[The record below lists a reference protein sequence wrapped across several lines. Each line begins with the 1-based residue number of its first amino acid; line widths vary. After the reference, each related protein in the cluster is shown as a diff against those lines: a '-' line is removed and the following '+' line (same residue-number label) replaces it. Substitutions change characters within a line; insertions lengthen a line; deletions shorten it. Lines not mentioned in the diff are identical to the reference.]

1 MISIPCLRPSAKN
14 NLSARSPGIPKTCD
28 TPILRR
34 YATKKSPSAICLF
47 TPLRLLNLGY
57 CNKNDPTGRHL
68 RPRGVLE
75 YDADGE
81 DDVLEDTSHA
91 IPGADATQPARNVSA
106 AVRPSLLSAVDR
118 RPRPDVGES
127 GSVDGRVAHADAARP
142 RARHDPDCRRARLA
156 GHRLSHAQSVHL
168 ALPARRGAGTR
179 RPNRAWRIAHHA
191 DAAP

>member
-1 MISIPCLRPSAKN
+1 M
-14 NLSARSPGIPKTCD
+14 
-28 TPILRR
+28 
-34 YATKKSPSAICLF
+34 CLF
-47 TPLRLLNLGY
+47 TPLRLLDRRY

-68 RPRGVLE
+68 RPAAVLE

-106 AVRPSLLSAVDR
+106 AVRPSLLPPVDR
-118 RPRPDVGES
+118 RARAEVGED
-127 GSVDGRVAHADAARP
+127 GAVDGRVAHADTTGA
-142 RARHDPDCRRARLA
+142 RARHDPDRRRARLA
-156 GHRLSHAQSVHL
+156 RHWLSHTQGIHL

-179 RPNRAWRIAHHA
+179 HPNRAWRIVQHA